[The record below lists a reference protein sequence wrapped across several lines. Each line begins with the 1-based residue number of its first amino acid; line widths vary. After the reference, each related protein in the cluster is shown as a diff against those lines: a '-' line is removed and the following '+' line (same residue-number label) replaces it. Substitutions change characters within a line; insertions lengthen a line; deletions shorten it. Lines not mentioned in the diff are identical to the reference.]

1 MFTMKKIVLSLALI
15 SCFSIFS
22 CKKEKVDID
31 GNQDPMEISN
41 STGDKFAVNTTE
53 SVVNWTGFKL
63 TGKHNGT
70 IHLKEGFINIKDSVI
85 TGGQFFIDMN
95 TITVTDLKAGDG
107 KEDLENHLKGTGENE
122 KKDHFF
128 NVKKYPTSD
137 FKISKIE
144 KDGDKNIIY
153 GNLSIKGV
161 TKAVNFPATIKISG
175 DEISINSEPLRLNRT
190 FWNINYA
197 SKSIFADIGDKFI
210 SDEIEVQVYVKAK
223 K

>member
-1 MFTMKKIVLSLALI
+1 MKKTIICVTLF
-15 SCFSIFS
+15 FSAFFLS
-22 CKKEKVDID
+22 CKKEKNETEVIEEPIEITNAIGTKFNVD
-31 GNQDPMEISN
+31 
-41 STGDKFAVNTTE
+41 TKE
-53 SVVNWTGFKL
+53 SVINWTGFKL

-70 IHLKEGFINIKDSVI
+70 IHLKEGFISLKDSVI
-85 TGGQFFIDMN
+85 TAGNFFIDMN

-137 FKISKIE
+137 FKISKVE
-144 KDGDKNIIY
+144 KNGEKFIVY

-161 TKAVNFPATIKISG
+161 TKAVNFPATIKVLD
-175 DEISINSEPLRLNRT
+175 DEISLNSEPLRLNRT
-190 FWNINYA
+190 FWNVNYA

>member
-1 MFTMKKIVLSLALI
+1 MKKSLVCLTLLLSA
-15 SCFSIFS
+15 FIFS
-22 CKKEKVDID
+22 CKKEKVETNDIEQP
-31 GNQDPMEISN
+31 NEITN
-41 STGDKFAVNTTE
+41 ATGTKFNVDTKE
-53 SVVNWTGFKL
+53 SIINWTGFKL

-70 IHLKEGFINIKDSVI
+70 IHLKEGFISLKDSI
-85 TGGQFFIDMN
+85 INGGRFFIDMN

-137 FKISKIE
+137 FKITKVE
-144 KDGDKNIIY
+144 KDGDKYIVF
-153 GNLSIKGV
+153 GNLSIKGI
-161 TKAVNFPATIKISG
+161 TKAVNFPATIKVSD

-190 FWNINYA
+190 YWNVNYA

>member
-1 MFTMKKIVLSLALI
+1 MKKSLVCLTLLLSA
-15 SCFSIFS
+15 FIFS
-22 CKKEKVDID
+22 CKKEKVETNDIEQP
-31 GNQDPMEISN
+31 NEITN
-41 STGDKFAVNTTE
+41 ATGTKFNVDTKE
-53 SVVNWTGFKL
+53 SIINWTGFKL

-70 IHLKEGFINIKDSVI
+70 IHLKEGFISLKDSI
-85 TGGQFFIDMN
+85 INGGRFFIDMN

-137 FKISKIE
+137 FKISKVE
-144 KDGDKNIIY
+144 KDGDKYIVF
-153 GNLSIKGV
+153 GNLSIKGI
-161 TKAVNFPATIKISG
+161 TKAVNFPATIKVSD

-190 FWNINYA
+190 YWNVNYA

>member
-1 MFTMKKIVLSLALI
+1 MKKIVLSLALI
-15 SCFSIFS
+15 SCAFIFS
-22 CKKEKVDID
+22 CKKEKIDID
-31 GNQDPMEISN
+31 DKQDPLEVSN
-41 STGDKFAVNTTE
+41 SIGDKFTVDTAE

-63 TGKHNGT
+63 TGKHHGT
-70 IHLKEGFINIKDSVI
+70 IHLKEGFVNIKDSVI

-95 TITVTDLKAGDG
+95 TITVTDLKASDG

-122 KKDHFF
+122 KRDHFF

-144 KDGDKNIIY
+144 KDGDKNIIF

-161 TKAVNFPATIKISG
+161 TKAVNFPATIKIS
-175 DEISINSEPLRLNRT
+175 DNEVSINSEPLKLNRT

>member
-1 MFTMKKIVLSLALI
+1 MKKIILSLALI
-15 SCFSIFS
+15 CCAFIFS
-22 CKKEKVDID
+22 CKKEKIDID
-31 GNQDPMEISN
+31 GNQAPLEVSN
-41 STGDKFAVNTTE
+41 SIGDKFTANTAE

-63 TGKHNGT
+63 TGKHHGT
-70 IHLKEGFINIKDSVI
+70 IHLKEGFINIKDSLI

-137 FKISKIE
+137 FKISKVE
-144 KDGDKNIIY
+144 KSGNKDIIF
-153 GNLSIKGV
+153 GNLSIKGI
-161 TKAVNFPATIKISG
+161 TKAVNFPATIKIS
-175 DEISINSEPLRLNRT
+175 DSEVSINSEPLRLNRT
-190 FWNINYA
+190 YWNVNYA

-210 SDEIEVQVYVKAK
+210 SDEIEVQIYVKAK

>member
-1 MFTMKKIVLSLALI
+1 M
-15 SCFSIFS
+15 FS
-22 CKKEKVDID
+22 CKKEKIDID
-31 GNQDPMEISN
+31 GNQDSMEINN
-41 STGDKFAVNTTE
+41 STGDKFAVNTAE

-70 IHLKEGFINIKDSVI
+70 IHLKEGYITIKDSVI

-137 FKISKIE
+137 FKISKVE
-144 KDGDKNIIY
+144 KNGDKNIVF
-153 GNLSIKGV
+153 GNLSIKGI
-161 TKAVNFPATIKISG
+161 TKAVNFPATIKIST

-190 FWNINYA
+190 YWNVNYA

>member
-1 MFTMKKIVLSLALI
+1 MKKSLVCLTLLLSA
-15 SCFSIFS
+15 FIFS
-22 CKKEKVDID
+22 CKKEKVETNDIEQP
-31 GNQDPMEISN
+31 NEITN
-41 STGDKFAVNTTE
+41 ATGTKFNVDTKE
-53 SVVNWTGFKL
+53 SIINWTGFKL

-70 IHLKEGFINIKDSVI
+70 IHLKEGFISLKDSI
-85 TGGQFFIDMN
+85 INGGRFFIDMN

-107 KEDLENHLKGTGENE
+107 KEDLENHLKGTGEND

-137 FKISKIE
+137 FKISKVE
-144 KDGDKNIIY
+144 KDGDKYIVF
-153 GNLSIKGV
+153 GNLSIKGI
-161 TKAVNFPATIKISG
+161 TKAVNFPATIKVSD

-190 FWNINYA
+190 YWNVNYA

>member
-1 MFTMKKIVLSLALI
+1 MNKSLVCLTLLLSA
-15 SCFSIFS
+15 FIFS
-22 CKKEKVDID
+22 CKKEKVETNDIEQP
-31 GNQDPMEISN
+31 NEITN
-41 STGDKFAVNTTE
+41 AIGTKFNVDTKE
-53 SVVNWTGFKL
+53 SIINCTGFKL

-70 IHLKEGFINIKDSVI
+70 IHLKEGFISLKDSI
-85 TGGQFFIDMN
+85 INGGRFFIDMN

-137 FKISKIE
+137 FKITKVE
-144 KDGDKNIIY
+144 KDGDKYIVF
-153 GNLSIKGV
+153 GNLSIKGI
-161 TKAVNFPATIKISG
+161 TKAVNFPATIKVSD

-190 FWNINYA
+190 YWNVNYA

>member
-1 MFTMKKIVLSLALI
+1 MKKLILSLTVI
-15 SCFSIFS
+15 SCVFMFS
-22 CKKEKVDID
+22 CKKEKIDID
-31 GNQDPMEISN
+31 GNQDSMEINN
-41 STGDKFAVNTTE
+41 STGDKFAVNTAE

-70 IHLKEGFINIKDSVI
+70 IHLKEGYITIKDSVI

-137 FKISKIE
+137 FKISKVE
-144 KDGDKNIIY
+144 KNGDKNIVF
-153 GNLSIKGV
+153 GNLSIKGI
-161 TKAVNFPATIKISG
+161 TKAVNFPATIKIST

-190 FWNINYA
+190 YWNVNYA

>member
-1 MFTMKKIVLSLALI
+1 MKKSLVCLTLLLSA
-15 SCFSIFS
+15 FIFS
-22 CKKEKVDID
+22 CKKEKVETNDIEQP
-31 GNQDPMEISN
+31 NEITN
-41 STGDKFAVNTTE
+41 AIGTKFNVDTKE
-53 SVVNWTGFKL
+53 SIINWTGFKL

-70 IHLKEGFINIKDSVI
+70 IHLKEGFISLKDSI
-85 TGGQFFIDMN
+85 INGGRFFIDMN

-107 KEDLENHLKGTGENE
+107 KEDLENHLKGTGEND

-137 FKISKIE
+137 FKISKVE
-144 KDGDKNIIY
+144 KDGDKYIVF
-153 GNLSIKGV
+153 GNLSIKGI
-161 TKAVNFPATIKISG
+161 TKAVNFPATIKVSD

-190 FWNINYA
+190 YWNVNYA